1 MFDHPAPFSEF
12 IPFYLSILLLPVPP
26 PQSDAM
32 KSDSIQTND
41 PSLTAYALGELSPSE
56 LLQFEQQ
63 LKSSPEATAE
73 LEGIE
78 ETVDW
83 LRRGFAS
90 ELQAPRLML
99 EPVAPT
105 EEKVVDGNFKKSGMK
120 VMLSGLAAVLAAVA
134 AVGALI
140 SNDRADLQNNQIIAN
155 ANPPRVELAHPAATV
170 ETPTVTSGA
179 TAVAENNHDFVNV
192 GFSPTPAG
200 YDLVDGMIVPK
211 INPMNAYLNAAQ
223 LPDIDTIAATNNAK
237 GSDSGSLITYDNLSA
252 TPILEIDSN
261 NVAKG
266 QQLPGISDIG
276 SGKSSYGTYKF
287 QNEASKELSDSEFGH
302 GKLDFEIRSRVI
314 DGKLVEIVR
323 LVDTRTTPDG
333 KESKTVK
340 EFVREGADVGKSIES
355 LLPQMH
361 AASAAPTLNI
371 ESDINVP
378 TIGNVTSGPVNPL
391 VSEFFMINS
400 ELSAVRDAMAENPAG
415 AELKALEQKLSKL
428 IERQETLGQKM
439 ERSFG
444 GM

>member
-1 MFDHPAPFSEF
+1 
-12 IPFYLSILLLPVPP
+12 
-26 PQSDAM
+26 M

-41 PSLTAYALGELSPSE
+41 PSSTAYALGELSPSE
-56 LLQFEQQ
+56 LFQFEQQ
-63 LKSSPEATAE
+63 LKSSPKATAE

-90 ELQAPRLML
+90 ELQAPRIML

-105 EEKVVDGNFKKSGMK
+105 EEKVVEGNFKKSGMK
-120 VMLSGLAAVLAAVA
+120 IMLSGLAAVLAGVA

-155 ANPPRVELAHPAATV
+155 ANPPRVELTHPAATV

-179 TAVAENNHDFVNV
+179 TAVAQINPGFVNV
-192 GFSPTPAG
+192 GYTPITSSAPSG
-200 YDLVDGMIVPK
+200 YDLVDGMIVPQ

-223 LPDIDTIAATNNAK
+223 LPDIVTIAATNNAK
-237 GSDSGSLITYDNLSA
+237 GSDSESLITYDNLSA

-261 NVAKG
+261 SVAKG
-266 QQLPGISDIG
+266 RQLPGISDIG

-302 GKLDFEIRSRVI
+302 GNLDFEIRSRVV

-355 LLPQMH
+355 LLPQMRT
-361 AASAAPTLNI
+361 ASASPTLNV

-400 ELSAVRDAMAENPAG
+400 ELSAVRDAMAKNPAG

>member
-1 MFDHPAPFSEF
+1 MIIPLRSLNLYHF
-12 IPFYLSILLLPVPP
+12 ISPSSFYPSP

-83 LRRGFAS
+83 LRSGFAS

-170 ETPTVTSGA
+170 ETPTVTPGA

-192 GFSPTPAG
+192 GFSPTSAG